1 MLIIMDGWGINPD
14 LSKSAV
20 AAANTPFVDSLESK
34 YTKSNLLTFGEHV
47 GLPFGQMGNSE
58 VGHINLGAGRIVWQ
72 DLLLIDKSIEKG
84 DFYKNIELLNSA
96 DYAKKNNKPIHLL
109 GLLSDGGVHSH
120 INHLFSLIDFYHQ
133 QNVPKVFLHLF
144 TDGRDTDPNNG
155 IKYIENVEQFIEGKN
170 TFIASISGRYYAMD
184 RDKRWDRVKK
194 AYDILIKGKS
204 DVQGIYYD
212 AKSVVL
218 DSYAENITDEFII
231 PTAIAKENGEPVA
244 TIQKDDVV
252 LCFNFRTDRC
262 REITTVLTQQNL
274 EEFGMT
280 TIPLYFITMT
290 IYDESYKDIKVV
302 FGKDTLK
309 NTIGEVLSHHGKTQ
323 LRVAETEKYPHVSFF
338 FSGGN
343 EKLYSGEDR
352 MMIPSPKIATYDLAP
367 EMSAFEVTDKTLAY
381 IDKNVPDFVCLNYA
395 NADMVGHTGIFS
407 AAVKAVETVD
417 TCVGML
423 VKKAL
428 ELDYAIFLT
437 ADHGNADYMINED
450 GSPNTAHSKNLVP
463 LYFIHKNDKRKLANG
478 KLADIAPTI
487 LHFMNIPIPEE
498 MDGKILLQ

>member
-1 MLIIMDGWGINPD
+1 MDGWGINPD

-184 RDKRWDRVKK
+184 RDKRWDRIKK

-204 DVQGIYYD
+204 DVHGIYYD

-218 DSYAENITDEFII
+218 DNYAKNITDEFII
-231 PTAIAKENGEPVA
+231 PTAISKENGEPVA

-262 REITTVLTQQNL
+262 REITTVLTQQNM

-309 NTIGEVLSHHGKTQ
+309 NTIGEVLSNYGKSQ

-343 EKLYSGEDR
+343 EKLYPGEDR

-428 ELDYAIFLT
+428 ELDYAVFLT

-463 LYFIHKNDKRKLANG
+463 LYFIDKNDKRKLTNG
-478 KLADIAPTI
+478 KLSDIAPTI